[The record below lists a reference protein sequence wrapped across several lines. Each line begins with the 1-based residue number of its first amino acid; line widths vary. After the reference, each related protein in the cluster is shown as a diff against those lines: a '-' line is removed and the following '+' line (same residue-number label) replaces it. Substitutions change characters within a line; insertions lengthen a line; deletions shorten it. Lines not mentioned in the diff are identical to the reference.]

1 MKNINTIITSILAIA
16 IAVLFYLQFSSNKKN
31 STIVVA
37 KPQSG
42 KSSSI
47 AYFEMDSI
55 QNQYELYKDVIKEL
69 TKKEQDV
76 RNVLAQKKN
85 ENSSIQRKYQE
96 KFKDLKQ
103 SNITEADQAAAMQ
116 ATQHLQELDKTY
128 QQEEQQLAN
137 QLSDETRTKLG
148 EVKKKIEDFLK
159 EYNKNNVYS
168 FIISNS
174 NELIYY
180 KDTTYNITND
190 VIKGLNAEYK
200 KKKIIRHLH

>member
-1 MKNINTIITSILAIA
+1 MKNINTIITSILTIA

-31 STIVVA
+31 SSIVVA

-42 KSSSI
+42 KSGSI

-85 ENSSIQRKYQE
+85 ANSSVQRKYQE

-103 SNITEADQAAAMQ
+103 NNITEADQAAAMQ

-200 KKKIIRHLH
+200 KKK

>member
-1 MKNINTIITSILAIA
+1 MKNINTIITSILTIA

-85 ENSSIQRKYQE
+85 ANSSVQRKYQE

-103 SNITEADQAAAMQ
+103 NNITEADQAAAMQ

-190 VIKGLNAEYK
+190 IIKGLNAEYK
-200 KKKIIRHLH
+200 KKK

>member
-1 MKNINTIITSILAIA
+1 MKNINTIITSILTIA

-31 STIVVA
+31 SSIVVA

-85 ENSSIQRKYQE
+85 ANSSVQRKYQE

-103 SNITEADQAAAMQ
+103 NNITEADQAAAMQ

-200 KKKIIRHLH
+200 KKK